1 VPSVVTIGALLTI
14 EGERRYNGPDSE
26 GGSGY
31 VSCVHADGTFDINLT
46 VGGRLEKN
54 VHPRRIESSN
64 PLVTSARRRSNNGD
78 AVTVPSLLSHNY
90 VRPPQRER
98 LSPNTV
104 AADVTAVAVNDNNF
118 SLLTTYQVLE
128 KCPDWHPKYSNKP
141 HPIISMLEGGKKKQ
155 PRGWARWHDAHLQ
168 DNRTKRDVK
177 GQLTAEQNVLLV
189 EMKRATDYYGTLT
202 ERAKSRGSKG
212 TGHNAMLQHAFSV
225 GKSKVN
231 ECVSKYHKNH
241 GTTKRKQRS
250 DAGKTLTNST
260 KKRDQTVTPLSYFKK
275 FKRKHHPGEVF
286 SHAELNAAYARG
298 GYGRCSRRIVLLRM
312 CVMLASSPLLQRL
325 SPLCKDSTTAAF
337 TCQLKSCGNYSRK
350 VGISIQWRRSLGC
363 SSIRRK

>member
-1 VPSVVTIGALLTI
+1 
-14 EGERRYNGPDSE
+14 
-26 GGSGY
+26 
-31 VSCVHADGTFDINLT
+31 
-46 VGGRLEKN
+46 
-54 VHPRRIESSN
+54 
-64 PLVTSARRRSNNGD
+64 
-78 AVTVPSLLSHNY
+78 
-90 VRPPQRER
+90 
-98 LSPNTV
+98 
-104 AADVTAVAVNDNNF
+104 
-118 SLLTTYQVLE
+118 
-128 KCPDWHPKYSNKP
+128 
-141 HPIISMLEGGKKKQ
+141 
-155 PRGWARWHDAHLQ
+155 
-168 DNRTKRDVK
+168 
-177 GQLTAEQNVLLV
+177 
-189 EMKRATDYYGTLT
+189 MKRATDYYGTLT

-286 SHAELNAAYARG
+286 SHAELNAAY
-298 GYGRCSRRIVLLRM
+298 RIVLLRM